1 MAEITI
7 RELSLDDVPRM
18 VEIYKGLTG
27 DEIDEDT
34 MSEKIEYGQCLTAL
48 GAEADGMLVGFIIG
62 ETNQGTFGEDE
73 TVGWINMV
81 GLDKKYRKMGIGTK
95 LGKELLARFQGL
107 GIKKI
112 RTIVED
118 RDYGLLNYFRS
129 LGLEKVP
136 WTVLEL
142 NFT

>member
-1 MAEITI
+1 MADITI

-18 VEIYKGLTG
+18 VEIYRELTG
-27 DEIDEDT
+27 EEIEEDT
-34 MSEKIEYGQCLTAL
+34 MSEKIEHGQCLTAL
-48 GAEADGMLVGFIIG
+48 GAEVEGNLVGFIIG
-62 ETNQGTFGEDE
+62 ETNQGTFGEEE
-73 TVGWINMV
+73 TIGWINMV
-81 GLDKKYRKMGIGTK
+81 GLDKNYRKMGIGTR

-107 GIKKI
+107 GILKI

-142 NFT
+142 KLT